1 MLHNALLILFP
12 DYKYGD
18 WALQDDG
25 DGPYIKKWNRAEQE
39 PTATEINA
47 AVAKAATKSARD
59 LKITETKAEA
69 KRRIIAQF
77 PGATLENYRDKE
89 LIAFMRGARLLKKKD
104 AGAITVD
111 EQAALDAF
119 DATGAKIDAII
130 LASNEIE
137 ADIAKAADPAN
148 LDVVNSPRWPA

>member
-77 PGATLENYRDKE
+77 PGASLENYRDKE
-89 LIAFMRGARLLKKKD
+89 LIALMRSSRLLKKKE
-104 AGAITVD
+104 AGTITVA
-111 EQAALDAF
+111 EQAKLDALDAT
-119 DATGAKIDAII
+119 AAKVEAII
-130 LASNEIE
+130 TASDEIE
-137 ADIAKAADPAN
+137 ADIAASADPAN
-148 LDVVNSPRWPA
+148 FDVVNSPRWPA